1 MTELRETTRGTDGDR
16 RWFYGRGGQTYWRLL
31 AGLLAGAIIGHAS
44 LGFGQTRNGFD
55 LRGASVPVAAIESG
69 GPPRDGIPAIDRPK
83 FVSARD
89 ATFLT
94 PGDRVLGLVRHGVA
108 KAYPVRIMNWHE
120 IVNDRFGSE
129 KIVVTFC
136 PLCGTGMAFESQI
149 GGRALDF
156 GVSGLLYNS
165 DVLLYDRQ
173 TESLWS
179 QILGKAISGAFQG
192 TALRAVPLAHTT
204 WSDWQQ
210 RHPATRVLSMET
222 GHARNYGRD
231 PYAEY
236 LRSEELMFSVAA
248 ESRRYHP
255 KESVIGIELHGHTKA
270 YPFVELAKAV
280 SPLRDRIGDSPVLV
294 HFDVTQRTGAV
305 FDANGHELPSVIG
318 FWFAWYAFHPNG
330 EVFAAPS
337 TKLESSR

>member
-1 MTELRETTRGTDGDR
+1 MTEAQGTTRRAGSDR
-16 RWFYGRGGQTYWRLL
+16 RWACGRGGPAYRRLL
-31 AGLLAGAIIGHAS
+31 AGLLAGVIIGHAPM
-44 LGFGQTRNGFD
+44 GFGQSLNGFD
-55 LRGASVPVAAIESG
+55 LRGAAVPVAAIEPG

-89 ATFLT
+89 AAFLT

-136 PLCGTGMAFESQI
+136 PLCGTGVAFASQI
-149 GGRALDF
+149 GDRALDF

-179 QILGKAISGAFQG
+179 QLLGKAISGALQG
-192 TALRAVPLAHTT
+192 TALRSVPLAHTT
-204 WSDWQQ
+204 WIDWRR
-210 RHPATRVLSMET
+210 RHPETYVLSMET

-236 LRSEELMFSVAA
+236 LRSEQLLFSVAA

-280 SPLRDRIGDSPVLV
+280 SPLRDRIGNSSVLV
-294 HFDVTQRTGAV
+294 RFDVTQRTGAV

-318 FWFAWYAFHPNG
+318 FWFAWYAFHPDG

-337 TKLESSR
+337 SKLESSR

>member
-1 MTELRETTRGTDGDR
+1 MTDLLGRRRGADGDR
-16 RWFYGRGGQTYWRLL
+16 RWLHGRGGRAYWRLL
-31 AGLLAGAIIGHAS
+31 TSLLAGAIIGHAS
-44 LGFGQTRNGFD
+44 MGFGQTLNGFD
-55 LRGASVPVAAIESG
+55 LRGATVPAAAIEPG

-89 ATFLT
+89 APFLT

-129 KIVVTFC
+129 KIAVTFC

-179 QILGKAISGAFQG
+179 QILGKAISGAFKG
-192 TALRAVPLAHTT
+192 TALRAVPLVHTT
-204 WSDWQQ
+204 WSDWRR
-210 RHPATRVLSMET
+210 RHPETQVLSMDT
-222 GHARNYGRD
+222 GYVRSYGRD

-236 LRSEELMFSVAA
+236 LRSEQLMFAVAA

-255 KESVIGIELHGHTKA
+255 KESVIGVELQGRAKA
-270 YPFVELAKAV
+270 YPFVELAKAA
-280 SPLRDRIGDSPVLV
+280 SPLHDRIGDTPVLV
-294 HFDVTQRTGAV
+294 RFDVTHRTGGI
-305 FDANGHELPSVIG
+305 FDANGRELPSVIG
-318 FWFAWYAFHPNG
+318 FWFAWYAFHPDG
-330 EVFAAPS
+330 EVFAAPA
-337 TKLESSR
+337 TKAR